1 VEIGAR
7 VATDADLAEVTALCE
22 LGVAELRPLRG
33 GAVWSQW
40 EARPQPFGDSIRNT
54 ADDPASLIVVGTI
67 DDTIVAYSAVSETT
81 LHDGSQVGNLTDLY
95 VMPDARGVGIGEAMM
110 GAVTEWC
117 RQRGCIGVDSI
128 ALPGDRA
135 TKNFFESFGMVARAL
150 RVHRAL

>member
-1 VEIGAR
+1 MEIGAC

-81 LHDGSQVGNLTDLY
+81 LHDGSRVGNLTDLY
-95 VMPDARGVGIGEAMM
+95 VMPDARGVGHRRSDDG
-110 GAVTEWC
+110 GGHRVVPPT
-117 RQRGCIGVDSI
+117 RLYRRRF
-128 ALPGDRA
+128 DRP
-135 TKNFFESFGMVARAL
+135 SW
-150 RVHRAL
+150 